1 MLTSPL
7 GLTCFSLV
15 CAGTHSS
22 SGALSYAESSST
34 CPGCLV
40 ESLQHARQTASQ
52 QVRPLQV
59 SSDASQLPSPLTQ
72 PCRDTEL
79 YASQQGER
87 LDQSA
92 SNGSATRP
100 LSPSSQGSRA
110 AQASGHPPAD
120 GGADSTEPGTSK
132 QSQPNQAT
140 ADAPSRGPPGD
151 AEGSEIGNRPE
162 SMQAGSIKGDAE
174 LVLCDDCSDQGG
186 ARCEAVAGQSSR
198 TSSVMVQQR
207 ADEESDAHGQVIHD
221 AEAAEAMSSSVSPQH
236 SMRSQ
241 PVSIDGSSEAKGQPP
256 SEHAAALLISASPR
270 SDIPGPAEHH
280 RDADSVSSADDEEQ
294 RPSKLSQSSPH
305 GQLSEHPEH
314 EQSRREGP
322 GCSSAEPSPSA
333 WAELPCSAAP
343 SPQSQHADG
352 GASSTAAHE
361 AWDEGHSGLS
371 SHSNMA
377 RAPSESNHRLSSTS
391 RGPAGPG
398 QENAREDRAAEGQGM
413 SPEEDELSR
422 RMRSFLAR
430 LSDNPASARDCDS
443 VGPGSAISLQ
453 AAHGS
458 EGVSERG
465 DGAMSDQVYCCL
477 ACFCMPP
484 ECVACA
490 QMNSGPR
497 ISTAAPVVHCT
508 PSCLT

>member
-110 AQASGHPPAD
+110 AQASGRPPAD

-174 LVLCDDCSDQGG
+174 PVLCDDCSDQGG

-221 AEAAEAMSSSVSPQH
+221 AEAA
-236 SMRSQ
+236 
-241 PVSIDGSSEAKGQPP
+241 
-256 SEHAAALLISASPR
+256 
-270 SDIPGPAEHH
+270 
-280 RDADSVSSADDEEQ
+280 
-294 RPSKLSQSSPH
+294 
-305 GQLSEHPEH
+305 
-314 EQSRREGP
+314 
-322 GCSSAEPSPSA
+322 
-333 WAELPCSAAP
+333 
-343 SPQSQHADG
+343 DG

-371 SHSNMA
+371 SHSNRA

-430 LSDNPASARDCDS
+430 LSDSPASARDCDS